1 MTTPLRCVLLSETL
15 DLARL
20 FGPVLSEIADAVE
33 VVTHPV
39 REGAEAVR
47 LALAWFPPA
56 DAFSRYPNLEA
67 VCSIAAGVDSLLA
80 CPGLPPDLPIVRV
93 VDPEQA
99 RAMSCFVLWHVIG
112 HQRRFRTYA
121 ENQARAVWMPLGQQA
136 AGEITVGLLGYGRMG
151 AQVAADL
158 AALGFKVLAWS
169 RSERPPEAGVA
180 HLHGADGLAALLP
193 RTDVLVNLLPLTPE
207 TRGILNAAL
216 FRRLKPGATLVQV
229 GRGDHLVE
237 ADLLAALDEGTLGA
251 AALDVFAVEPL
262 PAAHPFWRHPRIVI
276 TPHEACDASPQAV
289 AAMLRATAEALRM
302 GAPIPHAVDRRRG
315 Y

>member
-1 MTTPLRCVLLSETL
+1 MTTPLRCVLLSTTL
-15 DLARL
+15 DLARH
-20 FGPVLSEIADAVE
+20 FGPVLAEVADVIEAVP
-33 VVTHPV
+33 HPV
-39 REGAEAVR
+39 AEGAGDVPM
-47 LALAWFPPA
+47 ALAWFPPA
-56 DAFSRYPNLEA
+56 DAFAQYPNLRA

-80 CPGLPPDLPIVRV
+80 CPGLPPDVAVVRV
-93 VDPEQA
+93 VDPDQA

-121 ENQARAVWMPLGQQA
+121 ENQARAAWRPLGQRP

-158 AALGFKVLAWS
+158 AALGFTVLAWS
-169 RSERPPEAGVA
+169 RSERPPEAAVA
-180 HLHGADGLAALLP
+180 HHHGAEGLAALLA

-207 TRGILNAAL
+207 TKGILDASL

-229 GRGDHLVE
+229 GRGAHLVE
-237 ADLLAALDEGTLGA
+237 ADLLAALDDGPLGA

-262 PAAHPFWRHPRIVI
+262 PEAHPFWRHPKIVV

-289 AAMLRATAEALRM
+289 AAMLRATATALRA
-302 GAPIPHAVDRRRG
+302 GEPIPHAVDRGRG